1 MAFGN
6 FLIQSKSDLIEV
18 INEYGFLPFFEN
30 SIEGFSI
37 EEHITPDCW
46 WHSDTGEWGA
56 WEWKGPVILSGHVAY
71 SFTVILSENAAGV
84 GVEGSPSS

>member
-6 FLIQSKSDLIEV
+6 FVIRKKSDLIGA

-37 EEHITPDCW
+37 EEHVDPACW
-46 WHSDTGEWGA
+46 WHSDTGEWRV
-56 WEWKGPVILSGHVAY
+56 WEWKGPVIRE
-71 SFTVILSENAAGV
+71 T
-84 GVEGSPSS
+84 